1 LAYTIVEY
9 KIESADKLFVNEKME
24 PIKCNI
30 CRKTKQS
37 ADFVKNGKTL
47 KSCLDCRDK
56 RKPLTT
62 PEPKPVAK
70 PEPKPVAKVVAKP
83 EPKSVAKVVATPEP
97 KPVAKVVA
105 TPEPKPLT
113 KPEPKPETKVAA
125 TPEPKPETKVAATPE
140 PKPESKPAKLDWVFL
155 SNKWIK
161 QGKELELHQ
170 ANMKKLN
177 LQYLKKCAF
186 PVHQYLSRHW
196 MVDIRDRY
204 VG

>member
-1 LAYTIVEY
+1 
-9 KIESADKLFVNEKME
+9 ME

-56 RKPLTT
+56 RKPVTT
-62 PEPKPVAK
+62 PESK
-70 PEPKPVAKVVAKP
+70 PEKPVAKVVAKP
-83 EPKSVAKVVATPEP
+83 EPKPE
-97 KPVAKVVA
+97 
-105 TPEPKPLT
+105 TKPLT
-113 KPEPKPETKVAA
+113 
-125 TPEPKPETKVAATPE
+125 
-140 PKPESKPAKLDWVFL
+140 KLDWVFL

-170 ANMKKLN
+170 SNMKKLN

>member
-1 LAYTIVEY
+1 
-9 KIESADKLFVNEKME
+9 ME